1 MTETLFGGPTLPPA
15 YPERAAWGT
24 APKLRAWQQEA
35 LDSYFSTHPK
45 DFLAVATPGAGKTTF
60 ALRVA
65 SMLIDSGVVNRVTIV
80 APTDHLKRQW
90 ADAAARVG
98 IAIDPNFK
106 NADGQHGRGFIGV
119 AVTYAQV
126 ASKPMLHRAKTEAAR
141 TLVILDEIH
150 HGGEALSWGDG
161 LREAFDP
168 AARRL
173 SLTGTPFRSDTSPIP
188 FVEYAEDRDGIR
200 RSKADYTYG
209 YGKALRDHVVRPV
222 MFMAYS
228 GQMRWRTS
236 AGEEMAASLGEAAV
250 TKDITSQAWRTALN
264 PAGEWIPA
272 VLAGADKRLSEVRRS
287 VPDAGGLVIA
297 TDHEDAR
304 AYAGQLKK
312 ITGESPT
319 VILSD
324 DAKASSKIE
333 EFTASEKRWMVAVRM
348 VSEGVDVPRL
358 SVGVY
363 ATSTSTPLFFAQAVG
378 RFVRARK
385 RGETASVFL
394 PSVPQLMAL
403 ANSMEA
409 ERDHALDRP
418 DKEDSDG
425 LFNPEDSLLDEANR
439 EEKASDSLMKG
450 KFEALDSQA
459 SFDRVL
465 FDGGEF
471 GTGGEVGSED
481 ELDFLGI
488 PGLLDAEQVGTLLR
502 QRQHEQ
508 LNRKNRRSPQAEAEP
523 GGRPGRS
530 RPPDA
535 HGPAHRAGQEC
546 RGMVCPHR
554 NPARRRPHQTPDR
567 LRRPAR
573 RAGQRGAAAD
583 PSAEAPGLVHR
594 AEVARGRRRRPA
606 EDGTGEDQ
614 ADGLV
619 PLLFANRCVYFAV
632 LLAYWPVPQT
642 WPYVWPA
649 AAVFVLHA
657 LELGGVGAA
666 LADSSKYSM
675 MVCSGARRSSEALAV
690 IGRSWL
696 ATRVMPALS
705 EVADWAETTVLTLAQ
720 VSSLVSCGVD
730 EQPAAPSSAPA
741 AIRTVR
747 VFFMVYSGVLR
758 V

>member
-1 MTETLFGGPTLPPA
+1 MSGTETLFGGPSLPPA

-24 APKLRAWQQEA
+24 AQKLRAWQQEA
-35 LDSYFSTHPK
+35 LDLYMARHPK

-60 ALRVA
+60 ALRIA
-65 SMLIDSGVVNRVTIV
+65 TTLLDAGVVNRVTIV

-90 ADAAARVG
+90 ADAAAKVG
-98 IAIDPNFK
+98 VAIDPNFK
-106 NADGQHGRGFIGV
+106 NSDGQHGRGFVGV

-168 AARRL
+168 ASRRL

-209 YGKALRDHVVRPV
+209 YGNALRDHVVRPV
-222 MFMAYS
+222 LFMAYS

-236 AGEEMAASLGEAAV
+236 AGDEMAASLGEAAV

-264 PAGEWIPA
+264 PTGEWIPA
-272 VLAGADKRLSEVRRS
+272 VLAAADKRLSEVRRT

-297 TDHEDAR
+297 TDHDDAR

-312 ITGESPT
+312 ITGQSPT

-324 DAKASSKIE
+324 DSKASNKIE
-333 EFTASEKRWMVAVRM
+333 EFSAGDKRWMVAVRM

-394 PSVPQLMAL
+394 PSVPPLMIL
-403 ANSMEA
+403 ANTMEA

-418 DKEDSDG
+418 ETDDDG
-425 LFNPEDSLLDEANR
+425 LFSPEENLMAEANR
-439 EEKASDSLMKG
+439 EDKASDELTKG

-471 GTGGEVGSED
+471 GTGADIGSDE

-508 LNRKNRRSPQAEAEP
+508 QSRKKRQSPLAAAAAPAIPDHRMLMDLRSELAKNVAAWSARTGTPHGVVHTKLREVC
-523 GGRPGRS
+523 G
-530 RPPDA
+530 
-535 HGPAHRAGQEC
+535 GPAVAQANEEQLQ
-546 RGMVCPHR
+546 
-554 NPARRRPHQTPDR
+554 AR
-567 LRRPAR
+567 LRKL
-573 RAGQRGAAAD
+573 QD
-583 PSAEAPGLVHR
+583 W
-594 AEVARGRRRRPA
+594 
-606 EDGTGEDQ
+606 
-614 ADGLV
+614 
-619 PLLFANRCVYFAV
+619 F
-632 LLAYWPVPQT
+632 
-642 WPYVWPA
+642 
-649 AAVFVLHA
+649 
-657 LELGGVGAA
+657 
-666 LADSSKYSM
+666 
-675 MVCSGARRSSEALAV
+675 
-690 IGRSWL
+690 IGRK
-696 ATRVMPALS
+696 
-705 EVADWAETTVLTLAQ
+705 
-720 VSSLVSCGVD
+720 
-730 EQPAAPSSAPA
+730 
-741 AIRTVR
+741 
-747 VFFMVYSGVLR
+747 
-758 V
+758 

>member
-1 MTETLFGGPTLPPA
+1 MTETLFGGPSLPPA

-35 LDSYFSTHPK
+35 LDLYMTRNPK

-60 ALRVA
+60 ALRIA
-65 SMLIDSGVVNRVTIV
+65 TTLLDSGVVNRITIV

-90 ADAAARVG
+90 ADAAAKVG

-106 NADGQHGRGFIGV
+106 NSDGQHGRGFVGV

-173 SLTGTPFRSDTSPIP
+173 PLTGTPFRSDTSPIP

-209 YGKALRDHVVRPV
+209 YGNALRDHVVRPV
-222 MFMAYS
+222 LFMAYS

-236 AGEEMAASLGEAAV
+236 AGDEMAASLGEAAV

-264 PAGEWIPA
+264 PTGEWIPA
-272 VLAGADKRLSEVRRS
+272 VLAAADKRLSEVRRT

-297 TDHEDAR
+297 TDHDDAR

-312 ITGESPT
+312 ITGQSPT

-324 DAKASSKIE
+324 DSKASSKIE
-333 EFTASEKRWMVAVRM
+333 EFSAGEQRWMVAVRM

-394 PSVPQLMAL
+394 PSVPPLMIL
-403 ANSMEA
+403 ANTMEA

-418 DKEDSDG
+418 EKDEDG
-425 LFNPEDSLLDEANR
+425 LFNPEENLMAEANR
-439 EEKASDSLMKG
+439 EDKASDELTKG

-471 GTGGEVGSED
+471 GTGADIGSDD

-502 QRQHEQ
+502 QRQHDQQSRKKRQSPLAAAAAPAVPDHRMLMDLRNELAKNVAAWAARTGTPHGVVHTKLREVCGGPAVAQANEEQ
-508 LNRKNRRSPQAEAEP
+508 LQA
-523 GGRPGRS
+523 
-530 RPPDA
+530 
-535 HGPAHRAGQEC
+535 
-546 RGMVCPHR
+546 
-554 NPARRRPHQTPDR
+554 R
-567 LRRPAR
+567 LRKL
-573 RAGQRGAAAD
+573 QD
-583 PSAEAPGLVHR
+583 W
-594 AEVARGRRRRPA
+594 
-606 EDGTGEDQ
+606 
-614 ADGLV
+614 
-619 PLLFANRCVYFAV
+619 F
-632 LLAYWPVPQT
+632 
-642 WPYVWPA
+642 
-649 AAVFVLHA
+649 
-657 LELGGVGAA
+657 
-666 LADSSKYSM
+666 
-675 MVCSGARRSSEALAV
+675 
-690 IGRSWL
+690 IGRK
-696 ATRVMPALS
+696 
-705 EVADWAETTVLTLAQ
+705 
-720 VSSLVSCGVD
+720 
-730 EQPAAPSSAPA
+730 
-741 AIRTVR
+741 
-747 VFFMVYSGVLR
+747 
-758 V
+758 